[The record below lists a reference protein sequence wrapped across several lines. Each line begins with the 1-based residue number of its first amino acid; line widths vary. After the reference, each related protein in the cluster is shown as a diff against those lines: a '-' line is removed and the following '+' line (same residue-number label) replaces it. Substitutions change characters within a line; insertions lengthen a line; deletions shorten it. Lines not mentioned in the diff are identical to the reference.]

1 MPNANTFAV
10 AQQFGGNS
18 GQGASSGAD
27 FQFADGQSTA
37 VRLRLR
43 LPPGSVA
50 GSRLFRVKAG
60 GRVTTGAAAGTF
72 LVTLY
77 HGDSATIGSNTII
90 EASTA
95 REIATGDAA
104 WYIEAILQTD
114 ATEQDL
120 HGKGYALIN
129 SLLDAEAVVDN
140 VPTSVDPAAEIA
152 FTVVGNFEDTS
163 DADQF
168 AICDY
173 LEAEAL

>member
-1 MPNANTFAV
+1 MPNTNTFAR
-10 AQQFGGNS
+10 AAGAGQNT

-27 FQFADGQSTA
+27 FQFADGQATA

-43 LPPGSVA
+43 LQPNSVA
-50 GSRLFRVKAG
+50 NSRLFRVKAG

-95 REIATGDAA
+95 REVAEGDAA
-104 WYIEAILQTD
+104 WFIEAILQTD

-120 HGKGYALIN
+120 QGEGWSMIN
-129 SLLDAEAVVDN
+129 SLRDARAVLDN
-140 VPTSVDPAAEIA
+140 IPTSVDPTAEIA
-152 FTVVGNFEDTS
+152 FTVVGNFEES
-163 DADQF
+163 DADQL
-168 AICDY
+168 AICDFF
-173 LEAEAL
+173 EAEAL

>member
-18 GQGASSGAD
+18 GQGVSSGAD
-27 FQFADGQSTA
+27 FQFADGQDTA

-43 LPPGSVA
+43 LPPSSVA
-50 GSRLFRVKAG
+50 GSRAFRVKAG
-60 GRVTTGAAAGTF
+60 GRVTTSAAAGTF

-95 REIATGDAA
+95 REVATGDAA
-104 WYIEAILQTD
+104 WYIEATVQTD
-114 ATEQDL
+114 VTEQDL
-120 HGKGYALIN
+120 HGQGWSIIN
-129 SLLDAEAVVDN
+129 SLLDAEAVIDN
-140 VPTSVDPAAEIA
+140 IPTSVDPAAEIA
-152 FTVVGNFEDTS
+152 FTVVGNFEEA

-168 AICDY
+168 AICDFF
-173 LEAEAL
+173 EAEAL

>member
-10 AQQFGGNS
+10 APQFGGNS

-43 LPPGSVA
+43 LPPGSTS

-60 GRVTTGAAAGTF
+60 GRVETGAAAGTF

-77 HGDSATIGSNTII
+77 HGDSSTIGSNTII

-95 REIATGDAA
+95 REVATGDAA
-104 WYIEAILQTD
+104 WYIEAVLQTD
-114 ATEQDL
+114 ADEQDL
-120 HGKGYALIN
+120 HGKGWSIIN
-129 SLLDAEAVVDN
+129 SLLDAEALVDN
-140 VPTSVDPAAEIA
+140 IATSVDPDAEIA
-152 FTVVGNFEDTS
+152 FTVVGNFEETADTTQN
-163 DADQF
+163 AV
-168 AICDY
+168 CDFF
-173 LEAEAL
+173 EAEAL